1 MTKGGTTIV
10 SAFMANITKPKYLE
24 TNDNNRK
31 YTEHFIPLFRADV
44 NKIIFIDSTVIDK
57 YTSYENHN
65 TKLVPYVKETS
76 YLYEYMPNLADF
88 NPTTNNPEKDTIE
101 FMFTM
106 CNKTEWIKEAIRLN
120 YFETN
125 NFTWV
130 DFGIRHIFGCT
141 DEEFIKKIETIDEK
155 TDEKTDEKCVR
166 IGTIWNLDN
175 KYNIDIY
182 KTIAWYFAGGV
193 FGGNTTALLKFSDL
207 MKEKCISIMTN
218 RNTIMWEVNI
228 WYLIWCENKEL
239 FDVYKCDHN
248 ATLVDNY

>member
-1 MTKGGTTIV
+1 MMNLIGNNYDKSTTLVVKTQKGD
-10 SAFMANITKPKYLE
+10 SYFHKY
-24 TNDNNRK
+24 
-31 YTEHFIPLFRADV
+31 
-44 NKIIFIDSTVIDK
+44 
-57 YTSYENHN
+57 
-65 TKLVPYVKETS
+65 
-76 YLYEYMPNLADF
+76 
-88 NPTTNNPEKDTIE
+88 KDTLSGFHVNSTDHTKDTVE

-106 CNKTEWIKEAIRLN
+106 CNKTEWVKEAILLN
-120 YFETN
+120 YFKTE
-125 NFTWV
+125 NFIWM
-130 DFGIRHIFGCT
+130 DFGLRHVFHCSD
-141 DEEFIKKIETIDEK
+141 DEFVEKIDRLSHKLYPSI
-155 TDEKTDEKCVR
+155 R
-166 IGTIWNLDN
+166 IGTIWNLDC